1 MTKLRN
7 IIKPTILVN
16 HKNNKLKANVF
27 KDQSAFISTE
37 LSLFGLAHV
46 IAYLGGV
53 GSCLYYERSLT
64 PLCVRLPRGEALNQV
79 QLLPMQG

>member
-7 IIKPTILVN
+7 IIKPTNLVN
-16 HKNNKLKANVF
+16 HNNNKLKVNVF
-27 KDQSAFISTE
+27 KDQSTFISTE

-53 GSCLYYERSLT
+53 GQCLCYERSLT
-64 PLCVRLPRGEALNQV
+64 PLCVRLARDEA
-79 QLLPMQG
+79 